1 MPNVVAIARGNTALQ
16 LALTGVHVENV
27 ATVDEAQEILDQ
39 TLNGGDAKVL
49 VLQEDLREEFSEWYR
64 EVLSRHKGMPLVVN
78 CPAFD
83 DDESDADAYISAVLK
98 PAIGYEIRLD

>member
-1 MPNVVAIARGNTALQ
+1 MPNVVAIAQGNTALQ

-27 ATVDEAQEILDQ
+27 ADADEAQELLEP
-39 TLNGGDAKVL
+39 TLNGDTKVL
-49 VLQEDLREEFSEWYR
+49 ILQEDLRSEFTEWYQ
-64 EVLSRHKGMPLVVN
+64 EILNRHKGMPLVVN

-83 DDESDADAYISAVLK
+83 DEESNADAYISAVLK